1 MLSNG
6 YSQAQMERALKS
18 LGLPF
23 SKEALEDALALIQE
37 KLSFYKTQPLRGN
50 WFAIF
55 IDGYCAKLR
64 TEEGKL
70 QEITLF
76 VAVGIDLEGKRRY
89 WAFGSGGGRSPGPFG
104 LRCSRTW

>member
-37 KLSFYKTQPLRGN
+37 KLSFYKTQPLVCHLHRWLLCQVADRGGETPG
-50 WFAIF
+50 
-55 IDGYCAKLR
+55 DHPVC
-64 TEEGKL
+64 
-70 QEITLF
+70 
-76 VAVGIDLEGKRRY
+76 
-89 WAFGSGGGRSPGPFG
+89 GGGDRP
-104 LRCSRTW
+104 